1 MIRRV
6 FFSFDFDD
14 VWIVNQIRHLDV
26 LDIKSKFYDHANIEA
41 IKRSNDIQIKNWI
54 DEEMKGAS
62 VTCVLIGKETYKS
75 KWVKYEIEQSYSL
88 NKGLLG
94 IYIHSFKNN
103 QGMTSYTK
111 GINPF
116 PNFYKAKT
124 YNPLEECPYS
134 TPYECVSDN
143 INKWIEY
150 AAKQVDR

>member
-1 MIRRV
+1 MV
-6 FFSFDFDD
+6 L
-14 VWIVNQIRHLDV
+14 NQYQFR
-26 LDIKSKFYDHANIEA
+26 FP
-41 IKRSNDIQIKNWI
+41 
-54 DEEMKGAS
+54 
-62 VTCVLIGKETYKS
+62 VLI
-75 KWVKYEIEQSYSL
+75 SL
-88 NKGLLG
+88 LIFPLLR
-94 IYIHSFKNN
+94 YHRRKNN

-124 YNPLEECPYS
+124 YNPLEKCPYS